1 MKRDDLREVI
11 ARAICRVQLNGGDPD
26 QPAVR
31 WNGTEMEPQ
40 SFPAWRDYM
49 DESEHSLSALD
60 AAGMVVVPKEP
71 TEAMILVGH
80 RQIDWSRNDQKT
92 DTPYDPS
99 QVFMTGG
106 SWCVTYRG
114 GTTSEAAVMSLKAK
128 GLIRPVYSNMPND
141 CFHIGPTID
150 CDATMAARKRYGN
163 RHPLL
168 YVEARPAKA
177 SP

>member
-60 AAGMVVVPKEP
+60 AAGMVVRPKEP
-71 TEAMILVGH
+71 TSAMIDAG
-80 RQIDWSRNDQKT
+80 DSAWFSD
-92 DTPYDPS
+92 D
-99 QVFMTGG
+99 G
-106 SWCVTYRG
+106 SETIYR
-114 GTTSEAAVMSLKAK
+114 AMIAVE
-128 GLIRPVYSNMPND
+128 G
-141 CFHIGPTID
+141 
-150 CDATMAARKRYGN
+150 
-163 RHPLL
+163 
-168 YVEARPAKA
+168 
-177 SP
+177 

>member
-60 AAGMVVVPKEP
+60 AAR
-71 TEAMILVGH
+71 ASAAALH
-80 RQIDWSRNDQKT
+80 RSI
-92 DTPYDPS
+92 
-99 QVFMTGG
+99 
-106 SWCVTYRG
+106 
-114 GTTSEAAVMSLKAK
+114 
-128 GLIRPVYSNMPND
+128 
-141 CFHIGPTID
+141 
-150 CDATMAARKRYGN
+150 AARRGA
-163 RHPLL
+163 RAVLL
-168 YVEARPAKA
+168 
-177 SP
+177 

>member
-40 SFPAWRDYM
+40 SFPAWRDYT
-49 DESEHSLSALD
+49 DEAEHALSALD

-71 TEAMILVGH
+71 TEAMIAAGH
-80 RQIDWSRNDQKT
+80 QQIDWCRTDEKT
-92 DTPYDPS
+92 NTPYDPS

-106 SWCVTYRG
+106 VRAGTYCGEDIADAYRAML
-114 GTTSEAAVMSLKAK
+114 AAK
-128 GLIRPVYSNMPND
+128 
-141 CFHIGPTID
+141 
-150 CDATMAARKRYGN
+150 
-163 RHPLL
+163 
-168 YVEARPAKA
+168 EE
-177 SP
+177 